1 VSQGE
6 AVKRPSTL
14 RLTVR
19 GGSIFVGGRVIE
31 LGRGTLDL

>member
-1 VSQGE
+1 VAQGE

-19 GGSIFVGGRVIE
+19 GGAIFVGGRVIE
-31 LGRGTLDL
+31 LGRGTVEL